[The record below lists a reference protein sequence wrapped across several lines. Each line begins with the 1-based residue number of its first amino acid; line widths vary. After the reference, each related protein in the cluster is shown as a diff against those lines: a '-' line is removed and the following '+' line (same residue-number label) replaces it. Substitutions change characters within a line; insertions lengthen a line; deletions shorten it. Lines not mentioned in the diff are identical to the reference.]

1 MIIAFYKPFGVLSQ
15 FTPEPGSTSRTLA
28 DFGFPAGVY
37 PIGRLDAD
45 SEGLLLLTDEKGLVA
60 PLLEPERR
68 HPRSYWVQV
77 EGRPQEY
84 ELDPMRHGLRLRM
97 FDALPCRVA
106 IMDQPPPVAD
116 RVPPIRVRKSI
127 PTTWLDMMLYEGKNR
142 QVRKM
147 TAHIGFPT
155 LRLVRHSSGRLG
167 LIGLGLRVGSWR
179 EIDAGERRLLLEG

>member
-28 DFGFPAGVY
+28 DYGFPAGVY
-37 PIGRLDAD
+37 PVGRLDAD
-45 SEGLLLLTDEKGLVA
+45 SEGLLLLSDEKGLVA
-60 PLLEPERR
+60 PLLEPDRR

-77 EGRPQEY
+77 EGQPQEF

-97 FDALPCRVA
+97 FHALPCTVC
-106 IMDQPPPVAD
+106 IMDQPPPIAE
-116 RVPPIRVRKSI
+116 REPPIRVRQSI
-127 PTTWLDMMLYEGKNR
+127 PTTWLDMTLYEGKNR

-155 LRLVRHSSGRLG
+155 LRLVRHSSG
-167 LIGLGLRVGSWR
+167 GLRLVDLALSVGSWR
-179 EIDAGERRLLLEG
+179 EISARERRLLLEG